1 MDVLVAIQAQLAKFF
16 QRLAKAARISF
27 FPKSNGLIFT

>member
-1 MDVLVAIQAQLAKFF
+1 MSAVAIVEQVDKTFHWTANG
-16 QRLAKAARISF
+16 ARISF